1 MIEILQK
8 SPLFAGMDPGE
19 IQHILQ
25 CLGNRQK
32 RYRKNEYIF
41 MEGEQKPRVG
51 VILSGSVQAVKETKS
66 GGLILINQMFPGDT
80 FGLSYVCAD
89 VKYLPISIISAENTD
104 ILFIELD
111 QLVRTCH
118 NACQFHVEM
127 IKNALRILAE
137 KNLFLDNKL
146 YYISHKTIRDRI
158 QSYLE
163 DQESRHD
170 SNEFEISFNREQLA
184 DFLCVDRSALS
195 RELSHMKKEGII
207 DYKRNWFRVRF

>member
-1 MIEILQK
+1 
-8 SPLFAGMDPGE
+8 
-19 IQHILQ
+19 
-25 CLGNRQK
+25 
-32 RYRKNEYIF
+32 
-41 MEGEQKPRVG
+41 
-51 VILSGSVQAVKETKS
+51 
-66 GGLILINQMFPGDT
+66 
-80 FGLSYVCAD
+80 
-89 VKYLPISIISAENTD
+89 
-104 ILFIELD
+104 
-111 QLVRTCH
+111 
-118 NACQFHVEM
+118 M

-163 DQESRHD
+163 DQESLHD

-207 DYKRNWFRVRF
+207 DYKRNWFRVTF